1 MRGERVLSARV
12 EGRRPTGGPPV
23 PPDGV
28 GALRA
33 VLRALLVAAAC
44 LMAGAGSARADIV
57 ADIVARVPARP
68 HSYAQVV
75 RTLSDLRASG
85 RVTLYKVGSSAGGHD
100 LYGVVVKSP
109 EVPLEQ
115 CARLLVIA
123 RQHGSEPSGTEA
135 ALALISHFAAS
146 RGKLETETLRR
157 LAFIVVP
164 VANPDGALAGRRG
177 NGNGADLNRDW
188 VRLSQPETGALMA
201 AIRAWRPQAVMDLHE
216 LPAYSSKASYQE
228 NFIETIGADSDTP
241 RRVTS
246 HTLPT
251 AGNLGTWLKAY
262 GHRTN
267 IYYDAADRD
276 RSLCHRRCGLDLHIP
291 SYLVETK
298 TGSGRSLGQRAAFH
312 VLCMLVVANHLI
324 HNQVPGGAAPEMAAT
339 PPAPAP
345 GPATEPT
352 RVELMDVADGA
363 DEGRLQVEARVT
375 PAGDN
380 FVRFYVDGRL
390 RAISNMEPFVYDL
403 RASDLGAGEHAV
415 SVEVLGPDGAL
426 VAQAARQ
433 VSLDETG
440 LGGQ

>member
-1 MRGERVLSARV
+1 MRVRLHRV
-12 EGRRPTGGPPV
+12 T
-23 PPDGV
+23 
-28 GALRA
+28 ALA
-33 VLRALLVAAAC
+33 ALLAC
-44 LMAGAGSARADIV
+44 ATVSHADIV
-57 ADIVARVPARP
+57 ADIVARVPTRP
-68 HSYAQVV
+68 HGYGQVV
-75 RTLSDLRASG
+75 DALGKLQGSR
-85 RVTLYKVGSSAGGHD
+85 RVTLYKLGTSAGGRE
-100 LYGVVVKSP
+100 LYGAVVKAP
-109 EVPLEQ
+109 DVPLER

-135 ALALISHFAAS
+135 ALALIAHFAGS
-146 RGKLETETLRR
+146 NGKLETETLNR

-188 VRLSQPETGALMA
+188 LRLSQPETGALMA
-201 AIRAWRPQAVMDLHE
+201 AIRAWRPHALMDLHE
-216 LPAYSSKASYQE
+216 LPAYSSKSSYQE
-228 NFIETIGADSDTP
+228 NFIETIGADGGNP

-251 AGNLGTWLKAY
+251 ATNLGSWLKTY

-267 IYYDAADRD
+267 IYYDDAGRD

-298 TGSGRSLGQRAAFH
+298 TGSGRALGQRAAFH

-324 HNQVPGGAAPEMAAT
+324 HNQVPPGGGPEMVAAS
-339 PPAPAP
+339 PAPPPEA
-345 GPATEPT
+345 GPT

-363 DEGRLQVEARVT
+363 DEGRLQVEARVL
-375 PAGDN
+375 PAGGDN
-380 FVRFYVDGRL
+380 YVRFYVDGRL
-390 RAISNMEPFVYDL
+390 RSVSNMEPFVCDL
-403 RASDLGAGEHAV
+403 RVADLGAGEHAV

-426 VAQAARQ
+426 VARAARQ
-433 VSLDETG
+433 ISLDETG